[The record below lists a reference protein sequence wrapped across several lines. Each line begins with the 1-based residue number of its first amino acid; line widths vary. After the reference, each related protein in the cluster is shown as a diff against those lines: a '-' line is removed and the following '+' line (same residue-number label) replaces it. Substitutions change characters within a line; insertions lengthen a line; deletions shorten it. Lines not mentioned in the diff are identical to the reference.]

1 MTNQRKRILILDDDH
16 FVRES
21 ISLTLAAFDYILH
34 EAVSGEEAL
43 KLLSRYQFNLAIVDI
58 KLPGISGIE
67 FIKKSKPISNN
78 LKYIAITGYSSEEA
92 ILELVTIGADRFIYK
107 PYKNIELIHAVKQL
121 LKIQDI
127 EKQNTKLISLPDI
140 PNRESFSNITNIIGV
155 SDSLNQNIIKAEKSA
170 KFQINTLISGPTG
183 TGKELIA
190 KYIHENGPRKNK
202 KMVSVNCAELSYN
215 LFESEL
221 FGYREG
227 AFTGAVENK
236 TGLFEIADN
245 GILFLDEITEI
256 PIHLQAKLLRVIETQ
271 KIRKIAE
278 SNWKK
283 VDVQILASTN
293 RQIEQ
298 AIREQRL
305 RQDLY
310 FRLCPMHIKLLPLIE
325 RREDIPI
332 LLNYYLN
339 NFEKLHNTKVKK
351 ISKKDEDYLKSLD
364 WPGNVREIQNF
375 VQNYALFGGEISV
388 RQLIKTNEN
397 KSLDAKIIGN
407 KFNFKEGTFEEIE
420 QAKSWLI
427 DKALTKYDGNK
438 TKAAN
443 HLGMTYQGLLKYLKR
458 NNKQ

>member
-1 MTNQRKRILILDDDH
+1 
-16 FVRES
+16 
-21 ISLTLAAFDYILH
+21 
-34 EAVSGEEAL
+34 
-43 KLLSRYQFNLAIVDI
+43 
-58 KLPGISGIE
+58 
-67 FIKKSKPISNN
+67 

-92 ILELVTIGADRFIYK
+92 ILELVNIGADRFLNK
-107 PYKNIELIHAVKQL
+107 PYRNIEIIHAIKQL
-121 LKIQDI
+121 LRIQDI
-127 EKQNTKLISLPDI
+127 ENQNIKFKTLPVNLHKDF
-140 PNRESFSNITNIIGV
+140 SSNITNIIGT
-155 SDSLNQNIIKAEKSA
+155 SDSLKQNIIKAEKSA

-190 KYIHENGPRKNK
+190 KYIHENSPRKNN
-202 KMVSVNCAELSYN
+202 KMVSVNCAELSTN

-236 TGLFEIADN
+236 TGLFELADN

-278 SNWKK
+278 SSWKK

-298 AIREQRL
+298 AIKEQKL

-310 FRLCPMHIKLLPLIE
+310 FRLCPMHIKLLPLYE
-325 RREDIPI
+325 RREDIPL
-332 LLNYYLN
+332 LLNHYLN
-339 NFEKLHNTKVKK
+339 SFKKLHKTDVKK
-351 ISKKDEDYLKSLD
+351 ISKDEMDYLKSLE
-364 WPGNVREIQNF
+364 WPGNVRQIKNF
-375 VQNYALFGGEISV
+375 IQNYALFAGKISV
-388 RQLIKTNEN
+388 HQLVKSNEE
-397 KSLDAKIIGN
+397 KKLDTKICGN
-407 KFNFKEGTFEEIE
+407 KFDFKNGTFEEIE

-438 TKAAN
+438 TKAAQ